1 MTDVLSIFRG
11 ILSNYVQKVGLKPYI
26 LTELSTPT
34 LIPKPKS
41 NIKYRKPE
49 EPVSKFTEK
58 KVNKQFVSAVGGVY
72 LEQINH
78 GGSFVE
84 DLSRPGLLIV
94 DSKIFN

>member
-26 LTELSTPT
+26 LTTQLPTPT

-49 EPVSKFTEK
+49 EPSSKFTEK
-58 KVNKQFVSAVGGVY
+58 KVNKQFVSAVGG
-72 LEQINH
+72 I
-78 GGSFVE
+78 GGSFSE

-94 DSKIFN
+94 DSKLFN